1 MPPVFGRTHPD
12 PHPYDDALKAWLTSA
27 DASWQ
32 SMARN
37 VMHDHR
43 VSEARAEAFDRF
55 VDSPCTSAGLN
66 RAIIDYFEEQIR
78 HRRLP
83 HYVYKAVNEEN
94 LLTSGQPVP
103 LIHKDVKLVRV
114 LDLNGLRF
122 VVQWGNEPT
131 RRKSTW
137 EPTLANFPYSLTDSE
152 VANWLDDEIGAG
164 SPDRIERAVST
175 ILDILNSYT
184 IEEEPYQPTWAT
196 TWAAFEPHE
205 NGGPERW
212 LQVSGV
218 ATPPPRWLILLRY
231 TVAEAGTLARP
242 TILDADWYAYHF
254 PSPPQTSLAVGGH
267 PMDLR
272 VTPRATHL
280 LPEYI
285 HKQIPHKLEHWTDLG
300 GKIARTNSPYSTGLV
315 DQRMAHFELL
325 VNIYGQDV
333 LNWMNSPI

>member
-43 VSEARAEAFDRF
+43 VSKARAEAFNRF

-94 LLTSGQPVP
+94 LLTSRQLVP

-164 SPDRIERAVST
+164 SPDRIERAVAT

-184 IEEEPYQPTWAT
+184 IEEEPYKTNVGYNMGSIRT
-196 TWAAFEPHE
+196 TRKRGARAMVAGVGCCHTTAAVVDSVALH
-205 NGGPERW
+205 GGR
-212 LQVSGV
+212 S
-218 ATPPPRWLILLRY
+218 R
-231 TVAEAGTLARP
+231 
-242 TILDADWYAYHF
+242 HF
-254 PSPPQTSLAVGGH
+254 SPPDDPRRRLVCLSLSLAATNIIGCWGTSRWIS
-267 PMDLR
+267 R

-285 HKQIPHKLEHWTDLG
+285 HKQIPHKLEHG
-300 GKIARTNSPYSTGLV
+300 PILV
-315 DQRMAHFELL
+315 
-325 VNIYGQDV
+325 VK
-333 LNWMNSPI
+333 